1 MKFRLILLTALMPL
15 LVTGCATHQKA
26 PGGTFDRIGQEMQG
40 AVAAKPKNLDD
51 ALSQAMLPPMQ
62 LDLPD
67 SAKSVEP
74 RFDLAVSNAPASQVF
89 MALVSGTRY
98 SMLVAPEVAGNITVN
113 LKSVTV
119 REALETL
126 RELYGYE
133 FKFQGTRIYI
143 QPNTMQT
150 RIFQINYL
158 AGKRQG
164 QSDIRVTSSSIS
176 STQAPSPTAPT
187 AGSPTTPAAT
197 GASSTAGPP
206 SSRISTSHDS
216 DFWGDLTSALTSI
229 VGTQDGRSIIVSPG
243 SGVVLVKAFPSDI
256 RAVENYLRITQV
268 IVERQV
274 MLEAKIIEVSLNE
287 EFQAGVN
294 WGSFRSGQN
303 SQLAIGNVGAGNNL
317 KTYNPGALSVNSG
330 YERVVAADGTVS
342 YLAIPSSYATSAA
355 QAAATGSPVSNQ
367 TLSTNSTTVTPGK
380 FGSIAAAALGKG
392 FLGLAFQTAN
402 FAALLD
408 FLETQGSVQ
417 VLSSPRIAS
426 INNQKAVLKVGS
438 DEFFVTNV
446 SSTVTSSGTSN
457 VTSPTI
463 TLQPFFSGIALDVT
477 PQIDGE
483 NNIVLHVHPSISV
496 VTEKQKVIDLGTLGN
511 FTLPLANSTVN
522 ETDSIVRVQDGNIVA
537 IGGLMKQEQASDAN
551 GLPGS
556 TASSSWGLLFGTRNS
571 YLRKRELVILI
582 KPTIIHNESS
592 WKDDLIETQSRVQ
605 QLDPRLVRPAGQ

>member
-1 MKFRLILLTALMPL
+1 MKFRLILLVALMPL
-15 LVTGCATHQKA
+15 FVAGCATHQKA

-40 AVAAKPKNLDD
+40 AVAAKPKSLDD

-176 STQAPSPTAPT
+176 STQAPSPTTPA

-229 VGTQDGRSIIVSPG
+229 VGTQDGRTIIVSPG

-274 MLEAKIIEVSLNE
+274 MLESKIIEVSLNE

-294 WGSFRSGQN
+294 WNHFGGSNNRFAYGTTTPGTT
-303 SQLAIGNVGAGNNL
+303 LGTTGAIGSSSTVAISPGAG
-317 KTYNPGALSVNSG
+317 GAL
-330 YERVVAADGTVS
+330 
-342 YLAIPSSYATSAA
+342 AT
-355 QAAATGSPVSNQ
+355 
-367 TLSTNSTTVTPGK
+367 
-380 FGSIAAAALGKG
+380 AALGKG
-392 FLGLAFQTAN
+392 FIGLAFQSAN
-402 FAALLD
+402 FAALLN
-408 FLETQGSVQ
+408 FLETQGNVQ
-417 VLSSPRIAS
+417 VLSSPRIAT
-426 INNQKAVLKVGS
+426 INNQKAVLKVGT
-438 DEFFVTNV
+438 DEFFITNV
-446 SSTVTSSGTSN
+446 TTTPATASGSGVIPGTTTVTT
-457 VTSPTI
+457 
-463 TLQPFFSGIALDVT
+463 QPFFSGIALDVT
-477 PQIDGE
+477 PQIDGD

-496 VTEKQKVIDLGTLGN
+496 VAEKQKVIDLGTQGTFN
-511 FTLPLANSTVN
+511 LPLAASTVN

-537 IGGLMKQEQASDAN
+537 IGGLMSQEQSSDAN
-551 GLPGS
+551 GLPGT
-556 TASSSWGLLFGTRNS
+556 TASSGLGLLFGKRNS
-571 YLRKRELVILI
+571 YLKKRELVILI

-592 WKDDLIETQSRVQ
+592 WKDDLVETQSRVQ